1 MRALG
6 LVWDDDLDIWRRPE
20 EAPGIGGRVYS
31 VHTMQAGERRLERR
45 SPGVRERIRR
55 LIDEVDLGAA
65 HRPAMTL
72 ALREAVEGARESRAI
87 ARRKEELLDALT
99 GPMGR
104 A

>member
-6 LVWDDDLDIWRRPE
+6 LVWDDDLDIWRKPG

-45 SPGVRERIRR
+45 SPGVRQKIRE
-55 LIDEVDLGAA
+55 LIDA
-65 HRPAMTL
+65 HVI
-72 ALREAVEGARESRAI
+72 E
-87 ARRKEELLDALT
+87 ALT

-104 A
+104 DVFDENEPGLAGRIATRIRTLREETAEL